1 MTDEADLIKSYNAL
15 VKPINKVTKELS
27 SARKASVETVSQWK
41 RGDDP
46 KGRPHGS
53 PDYFTGIDKARAVM
67 FHEGQE
73 MPVIPHGQVPT
84 ADQQKVIDRAS
95 IEVLVDLSITDW
107 RNLPTKSGKTPP
119 FTREL
124 AVEYLTQA
132 IFAADD
138 LAHFAR
144 NIRNFQPI
152 SVEEIE
158 KN

>member
-1 MTDEADLIKSYNAL
+1 MSTIEFLIPRRFDPTAAVDGVWHTVRDELGQHYGEFL
-15 VKPINKVTKELS
+15 VTLMDEHSLDYKLRVQRIAK
-27 SARKASVETVSQWK
+27 K
-41 RGDDP
+41 R
-46 KGRPHGS
+46 
-53 PDYFTGIDKARAVM
+53 
-67 FHEGQE
+67 EGQE

-144 NIRNFQPI
+144 NIRNFQPT